1 MFAKILPLRLCAFAL
16 KILEKFM
23 PNLTLSRQELRR
35 LAIARQHLAAAAPAA
50 MLDVIR
56 DLGCV
61 QLDPIRAVER
71 THLLVLWSRLGNFDR
86 GKLKRLRWEEKALFE
101 YWAHAASMVLTEEYP
116 VFKWGMRQRQ
126 TDKRRAAKYQK
137 WFDENPGVIDLRD
150 HILQRLREE
159 GPLFSR
165 DIDCDD
171 DLRWESRWSSGR
183 FVGFI
188 LDYLWTNGEIV
199 VTERV
204 GNQRRWGL
212 AEQWLPEWTPQ
223 EEWTA
228 EQVCRFAAQK
238 AIRALGAATAKQLK
252 VHYTRGMYPGL
263 TAVLNQLVKE
273 ERLIPVKVQD
283 VPGDY
288 YLHTNDLPLLRQ
300 IQSGH
305 WQSRTT
311 LLSPFDNLIC
321 DRDRT
326 EALWDF
332 YFRIEIYVPKAK
344 REFGYYVLP
353 ILHGD
358 RLIGRIDPK
367 MDRKTKTLH
376 IYNVYAEEGVP
387 KYKKTVRAIGTAVT
401 SLATFLGAKKIEW
414 GSVPTGWEGLKK

>member
-1 MFAKILPLRLCAFAL
+1 MTAQLAL
-16 KILEKFM
+16 
-23 PNLTLSRQELRR
+23 TRQDLRR
-35 LAIARQHLAAAAPAA
+35 LAITRQHLAVPTPTS
-50 MLDVIR
+50 MLDLVR

-71 THLLVLWSRLGNFDR
+71 THLLVLWSRLGQFDAAE
-86 GKLKRLRWEEKALFE
+86 LKRLRWEDKALFE

-116 VFKWGMRQRQ
+116 IFNWGMRHRQ
-126 TDKRRAAKYQK
+126 ENPRRAARYQK
-137 WFDENPGVIDLRD
+137 WFDEHPGLIDLKD
-150 HILQRLREE
+150 HILDRLRQE

-165 DIDCDD
+165 EIETED
-171 DLRWESRWSSGR
+171 DLRYESQWSSGR

-199 VTERV
+199 TVERV
-204 GNQRRWGL
+204 GNQRKWGL
-212 AEQWLPEWTPQ
+212 AEHFWPEWTPQ
-223 EEWTA
+223 DEWTA
-228 EQVCRFAAQK
+228 KQACRFAAQK
-238 AIRALGAATAKQLK
+238 AVRALGAATPKQIK

-273 ERLIPVKVQD
+273 ETLIPVAVENMAD
-283 VPGDY
+283 NY
-288 YLHTNDLPLLRQ
+288 YLHSEDLALLRQ
-300 IQSGH
+300 LQNGA
-305 WQSRTT
+305 WQPRTT

-344 REFGYYVLP
+344 REYGYYVLP

-376 IYNVYAEEGVP
+376 INNVYMEDGAP
-387 KYKKTVRAIGTAVT
+387 KNKKTARAIGDAVQ
-401 SLATFLGAKKIEW
+401 SLADFLGAKQIEW
-414 GSVPTGWEGLKK
+414 GNMPSGWQALKEK